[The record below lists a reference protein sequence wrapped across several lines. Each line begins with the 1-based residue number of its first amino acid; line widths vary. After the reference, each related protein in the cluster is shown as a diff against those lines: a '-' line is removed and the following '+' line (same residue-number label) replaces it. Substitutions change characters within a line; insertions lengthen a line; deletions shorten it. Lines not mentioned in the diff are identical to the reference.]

1 MTRCDPF
8 LLRKAITAGL
18 FFFGSVAGV
27 AGVFLWARS
36 LARGFAARSRRRN
49 AAQRAKRLRRFLTRV
64 QRAAHPARGDPVR
77 RPRAAGTRAFRR
89 RHGPTQELRRAAERV
104 LYMDLLKNQLLSE
117 MPMACSAWIARF
129 IAQSASSS
137 LSVRSAA
144 RILMLN
150 ATLFMPGR
158 IGAPT

>member
-18 FFFGSVAGV
+18 FCFGSIAGV

-64 QRAAHPARGDPVR
+64 QRAAHPARR
-77 RPRAAGTRAFRR
+77 RAGAVPAARAFRR